1 MLFCHDKGNALD
13 VGLNTDTHRFANFI
27 LNIAEK
33 LLTKPD
39 LSLCLFDWK
48 HDLILYSMEF

>member
-13 VGLNTDTHRFANFI
+13 VGLRAGTQRFANFI